1 MTTYGRGQMLGSGI
15 NPESFKQDYSGF
27 VRAAETQAQGMA
39 NLGASIGGV
48 IKDFGEENKLRKK
61 EQAEQNKQVK
71 LAENVGK
78 LIVQTMPEYADMIN
92 PSLIALG
99 DQNIP
104 LADRVVEALNITE
117 GFKTRLDLEGLKR
130 EREMDALK
138 MQQLRMSMQPAAPVA
153 PIERRF

>member
-1 MTTYGRGQMLGSGI
+1 MATYGRGQMLGSGI
-15 NPESFKQDYSGF
+15 NPESFKLDYSGF
-27 VRAAETQAQGMA
+27 ADAAATQAQGVA
-39 NLGASIGGV
+39 NLGASIGGA
-48 IKDFGEENKLRKK
+48 IKDLGEENKLRKK

-78 LIVQTMPEYADMIN
+78 LIVQTMPEYANMIN
-92 PSLIALG
+92 PSLVALG

-130 EREMDALK
+130 EREMDALRMQK
-138 MQQLRMSMQPAAPVA
+138 MRMSMQPAAPVSLV
-153 PIERRF
+153 ERRF

>member
-1 MTTYGRGQMLGSGI
+1 MLGSGI

-39 NLGASIGGV
+39 NLGASIGGAISQV
-48 IKDFGEENKLRKK
+48 GEENKLRKK

-78 LIVQTMPEYADMIN
+78 LVVQTMPEYADMIN
-92 PSLIALG
+92 PSLAALG

-130 EREMDALK
+130 EREMHA
-138 MQQLRMSMQPAAPVA
+138 LRMQNLRAGGGSSGRNDNPLGVIMQTPSQ
-153 PIERRF
+153 

>member
-1 MTTYGRGQMLGSGI
+1 MLGSGI

-27 VRAAETQAQGMA
+27 ARAAETQAQGMA
-39 NLGASIGGV
+39 NLGANIGGV

-92 PSLIALG
+92 LS
-99 DQNIP
+99 
-104 LADRVVEALNITE
+104 T
-117 GFKTRLDLEGLKR
+117 
-130 EREMDALK
+130 
-138 MQQLRMSMQPAAPVA
+138 
-153 PIERRF
+153 